1 MIYISHRGNLAG
13 TDIGYENNPSQIKTA
28 LSKGFDCEIDVWF
41 TNNHFF
47 LGHDE
52 PCYAIKEGFLEN
64 QKLWCHAK
72 NLAALEKMLANK
84 LIHCFW
90 HDQDDHTITS
100 KGYIWT
106 FPGKPV
112 TKQSV
117 IVDLNPKQN
126 SISCCYGICTDYP
139 ILYQK

>member
-1 MIYISHRGNLAG
+1 MIYISHRGNLDG
-13 TDIGYENNPSQIKTA
+13 PDISYENNPAQIKTT
-28 LSKGFDCEIDVWF
+28 LSKGFDCEIDAWLI
-41 TNNHFF
+41 NNHFF

-52 PCYAIKEGFLEN
+52 PRYAIKEGFLEN

-72 NLAALEKMLANK
+72 NLAALEKMLANDS
-84 LIHCFW
+84 IHCFW
-90 HDQDDHTITS
+90 HNQDDHTITS

-112 TKQSV
+112 TEKSV
-117 IVDLNPKQN
+117 IVDLGLEQN
-126 SISCCYGICTDYP
+126 SAANCYGICTDYP